1 LNRPPSPSPPSL
13 ACSPDVDPPEYS
25 LDELSG
31 VVPLDARKPFDV
43 REVGG
48 PTV

>member
-1 LNRPPSPSPPSL
+1 
-13 ACSPDVDPPEYS
+13 

-43 REVGG
+43 REVGE
-48 PTV
+48 PTI